1 MFWWFIESINIVI
14 LGMVYDCFACTTW
27 IYVCMFTHA
36 HTICFTTI
44 TGIVMKIANSAGKGH
59 VCQVSKIGHGNRV
72 TCSKI
77 ILEMR
82 LVEARHRSYIPC
94 ILSISN
100 CIYIYI
106 YTYYIYIYIHVYIY
120 ICMYLHIAH
129 TWTEPYVYI
138 YIHIKH
144 MPIEY
149 MIYRV
154 LYSLPPYGS
163 PFLAAQIGRSVH
175 RQLLWPWICDG
186 RPGWSAAQGCPW
198 PWGEPHSWMV
208 YHGIYL
214 F

>member
-1 MFWWFIESINIVI
+1 MFNIPQRKELWV
-14 LGMVYDCFACTTW
+14 
-27 IYVCMFTHA
+27 
-36 HTICFTTI
+36 TTI
-44 TGIVMKIANSAGKGH
+44 GTWKECIKKHADFIFRAFYLYLIVYIYTYIH
-59 VCQVSKIGHGNRV
+59 
-72 TCSKI
+72 I
-77 ILEMR
+77 IF
-82 LVEARHRSYIPC
+82 
-94 ILSISN
+94 
-100 CIYIYI
+100 IYIYI
-106 YTYYIYIYIHVYIY
+106 YTCIYIHMYVFTHCTYMNRT
-120 ICMYLHIAH
+120 ICI
-129 TWTEPYVYI
+129 YI